1 MDSQALGGHQASAG
15 QDQPEG
21 DMNQGLNAWNDRK
34 SLDNVAFRGRGE
46 GKNSLAEMLALK
58 VRVCQSVCLFVP
70 SPPLGNV
77 QGLSGKRYLKL

>member
-1 MDSQALGGHQASAG
+1 MDSKALGRLQASAG

-34 SLDNVAFRGRGE
+34 SLDNVALSGRVDGE
-46 GKNSLAEMLALK
+46 GSLAEMLALK
-58 VRVCQSVCLFVP
+58 VRACQSVCLFVP

-77 QGLSGKRYLKL
+77 QGPSGKR